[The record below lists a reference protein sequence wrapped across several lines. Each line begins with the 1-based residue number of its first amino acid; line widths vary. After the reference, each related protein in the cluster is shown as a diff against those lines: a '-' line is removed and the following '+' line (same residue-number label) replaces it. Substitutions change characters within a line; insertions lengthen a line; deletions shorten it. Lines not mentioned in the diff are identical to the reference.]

1 MRVISSLW
9 FQIQGEGAVLEPA
22 YTSVEVMK
30 ILHENGIRTGRER
43 VNRMADALFGR
54 DTEQKHRRISLE
66 QMSVIR
72 EAFHLIDVEGFP
84 RQLVIEMYAHPNKVT
99 DALSKD
105 IRRSKTALAD
115 AAADAESGLSRFQKA
130 NSTDERLEAARH
142 IPEDLLHYPQ
152 GSSSRGGL
160 DRSSGMVYQTR
171 RRRVRYADCSR

>member
-115 AAADAESGLSRFQKA
+115 AAADAESGLSQFQKA

-142 IPEDLLHYPQ
+142 I
-152 GSSSRGGL
+152 
-160 DRSSGMVYQTR
+160 R
-171 RRRVRYADCSR
+171 RIFSTIRKVRRLVAA